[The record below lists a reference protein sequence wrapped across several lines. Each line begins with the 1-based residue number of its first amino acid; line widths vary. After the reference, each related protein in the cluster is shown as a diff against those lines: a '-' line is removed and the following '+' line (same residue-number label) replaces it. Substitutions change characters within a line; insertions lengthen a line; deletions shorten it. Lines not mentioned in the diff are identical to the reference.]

1 MDQGTNL
8 TAVGQVCVKCGLDHN
23 GRCRGHRTRY
33 DDNGKPVPCKR
44 WPVRGLAVCT
54 NHGGGTKQSRAAAV
68 RNLEHAAQFTSAM
81 RFGVPRHVDPADGLI
96 QEYWLCAGLVDFYQA
111 RVREIERAA
120 GHDGLVFGTVEQSEE
135 LDTGDPDMELDAQG
149 NVTATPR
156 LKRRTVRRAVP
167 SVWLTLLNA
176 ERDRYTK
183 LGIEIARLGLEAR
196 RDEYI
201 RLHVN
206 PFVAVLDGLDL
217 TPEQRAKAGSLLRA
231 LDTAQAGGR
240 VIQGD
245 SNDLGRA
252 G

>member
-8 TAVGQVCVKCGLDHN
+8 TAVGQVCLKCGLDHN

-33 DDNGKPVPCKR
+33 DDDGKPVPCKR

-54 NHGGGTKQSRAAAV
+54 NHGGGTKQSRAAAQ
-68 RNLEHAAQFTSAM
+68 RNLEHAAQFNSAM

-111 RVREIERAA
+111 RVREIEHET
-120 GHDGLVFGTVEQSEE
+120 GHSGLVFGTVEQSEE
-135 LDTGDPDMELDAQG
+135 LDTGNPGIEADSSG
-149 NVTATPR
+149 NVTAVPS
-156 LKRRTVRRAVP
+156 LKRRTVRRAAP
-167 SVWLTLLNA
+167 NVWLTLLNA
-176 ERDRYTK
+176 ERDRYAK
-183 LGIEIARLGLEAR
+183 LGIEIAKLGLEAR

-201 RLHVN
+201 RLHASA
-206 PFVAVLDGLDL
+206 FVAVLDALQL
-217 TPEQRAKAGSLLRA
+217 TDEQRAIAGRLLRE
-231 LDTAQAGGR
+231 LDTAHAGGR